1 VAIAELAYSP
11 LPSGLEGAIEMMAPH
26 VYEDARANAPIH
38 VQLWQAGGA
47 HARRD
52 GASVRTHARVVRIF
66 RDREHVLHW
75 GQRISFHV
83 PVMSSNRS
91 DGPALAFMDSF
102 SGDIE
107 LVRSQVVAIRHPTL
121 HPVVGPDAKGFLPPG
136 NLR

>member
-1 VAIAELAYSP
+1 
-11 LPSGLEGAIEMMAPH
+11 MMAPH

-38 VQLWQAGGA
+38 VQLWQVGGA
-47 HARRD
+47 HARRE

-75 GQRISFHV
+75 GQRISFQV
-83 PVMSSNRS
+83 PVMSANRS
-91 DGPALAFMDSF
+91 DGPELSGTIYHDWSEMGRVHWLEAFMESF

-121 HPVVGPDAKGFLPPG
+121 HPVVGRDAKGFLPPG